1 MRIGGL
7 GPDNP
12 NTRFTGKSLKYNNL
26 NIFKIYVQ
34 SFCQIFNEMYTL
46 RKITATIE
54 GKLSETTCK

>member
-1 MRIGGL
+1 MRVGSL

-12 NTRFTGKSLKYNNL
+12 NTPFAGESLKYNNNL

-54 GKLSETTCK
+54 GKT